1 MRLLT
6 GQDQNE
12 PVRKRLEK
20 VHKGFCGYIHANY
33 SHIMQSYGGVPP
45 NLSFN
50 LLGTPS
56 DHQKLMQMQIVQ
68 QSYISIIHC
77 VSLICNRLKQDDIA
91 IEVKKLLNEIEN
103 P

>member
-6 GQDQNE
+6 GQNQNE
-12 PVRKRLEK
+12 PVRRSLEK
-20 VHKGFCGYIHANY
+20 VHKGSCGYIHANY

-56 DHQKLMQMQIVQ
+56 DHQILMQLQIVQ
-68 QSYISIIHC
+68 ESYISIIQC
-77 VSLICNRLKQDDIA
+77 VSLICNRFKQDDIA
-91 IEVKKLLNEIEN
+91 IEVKTLLNGI
-103 P
+103 